1 MMITI
6 QFHSWRWWLCNYLW
20 KRGGGFMLAKTSN
33 GVISARATTLSLSLA
48 IVTIQRWWCDLY
60 WWNVK
65 DQYSLPP
72 SQFQWKG
79 VFVWGFGFNYPSF
92 SLAKQFNFGDISR
105 KSPRVSQGDGAGSKC
120 YGILIKQVG
129 YWFAFSPLMMKI
141 YWLYVWLFWQTKS
154 FMAIAHTWNKSN
166 WGNMRVWPSTWSLP
180 YHTVPLCIRIYM
192 ASPRLFP
199 YFVYFAPIVFRGIVS
214 MLIPAE
220 IWGRR
225 WGRITEGAICGSSSY
240 QHHHQYHHF
249 NHNIISIII
258 L

>member
-1 MMITI
+1 
-6 QFHSWRWWLCNYLW
+6 
-20 KRGGGFMLAKTSN
+20 MLAKTSN

-166 WGNMRVWPSTWSLP
+166 WGNMRVWPSTCSLP
-180 YHTVPLCIRIYM
+180 YHTVPLCIRIYIHGLPPSSISVFCVFCADRVSRHCVDVNSGWNM
-192 ASPRLFP
+192 RAEVGQGYWGSNMRIVIIPTSSP
-199 YFVYFAPIVFRGIVS
+199 
-214 MLIPAE
+214 IP
-220 IWGRR
+220 
-225 WGRITEGAICGSSSY
+225 S
-240 QHHHQYHHF
+240 F
-249 NHNIISIII
+249 
-258 L
+258 

>member
-105 KSPRVSQGDGAGSKC
+105 QVSLVLCVGQGDDFGSQWL
-120 YGILIKQVG
+120 GILIKQVG
-129 YWFAFSPLMMKI
+129 
-141 YWLYVWLFWQTKS
+141 
-154 FMAIAHTWNKSN
+154 
-166 WGNMRVWPSTWSLP
+166 
-180 YHTVPLCIRIYM
+180 LC
-192 ASPRLFP
+192 
-199 YFVYFAPIVFRGIVS
+199 FVFIHPP
-214 MLIPAE
+214 ME
-220 IWGRR
+220 ISV
-225 WGRITEGAICGSSSY
+225 A
-240 QHHHQYHHF
+240 
-249 NHNIISIII
+249 
-258 L
+258 